1 MSLELQD
8 VGAIKVHPEVHALLK
23 ATAITERLE
32 MNALIR
38 DVLHKWAKN
47 RVDAMSMATDLVKAK
62 GLREITG
69 GWQ

>member
-8 VGAIKVHPEVHALLK
+8 VGAIKVNPEVHAILK
-23 ATAITERLE
+23 ATALVDRIE

-38 DVLHKWAKN
+38 DVLHAWASK
-47 RVDAMSMATDLVKAK
+47 RVDAMSMVTDLMKAK

-69 GWQ
+69 DWK

>member
-8 VGAIKVHPEVHALLK
+8 VGAIKVHPEVHAILK
-23 ATAITERLE
+23 ATALVDRIE

-38 DVLHKWAKN
+38 DVLHAWASK
-47 RVDAMSMATDLVKAK
+47 RVDAMSIATDLVKAK

-69 GWQ
+69 DWK